1 VSIAKKEIVKQLEE
15 FSILIELTGGNTF
28 RARAYANAARR
39 LRSFEGDLDAL
50 IASGELTSLRGIGKG
65 LAEKIASLYHH
76 GEDEELEE
84 LRRELPGELREMLR
98 IPGLGPRKVHA
109 LYEQLGVRTLDELE
123 AACREQRV
131 SRLRGFGRRSEA
143 AILEGIAAVRRYGS
157 RQLLPPSQAQ
167 AAELV
172 AALRGVPGVGELA
185 VVGDLRR
192 CLETIER
199 IELLASCA
207 GAGAAEELAEA
218 FATHPL
224 VRRVLERGAGG
235 VTVRLVSG
243 IPAVLHLAAPE
254 SFAAALVLRTGSEE
268 HVEQLRARARAMG
281 LELGEQGLVKE
292 GSVVET
298 ASEEELYARLELPCV
313 PPELR
318 EGRGEIEAVA
328 AGALPELITSQD
340 IRGVF
345 HVHTTYSD
353 GRSTLEEM
361 ALGARELGLEYLGVA
376 DHSRSAY
383 YAGGLPV
390 ERVREQW
397 REIAALNERGL
408 GIRLLRGIESDI
420 LPDGSLDY
428 EDELLAEFDFVV
440 ASVHSKMK
448 MDRESMTQRIL
459 RALAHP
465 RLTMLGHP
473 TGRLLLA
480 REPYAVDMEAVL
492 RAAAEHGV
500 IIELNANPQRLD
512 IDWRWLP
519 RARELGV
526 RIAINPDSH
535 RVEDIEEVFAG
546 VCTARKGWLTPRD
559 VLNHLPLEEVLAAL
573 RR

>member
-199 IELLASCA
+199 IELL
-207 GAGAAEELAEA
+207 G
-218 FATHPL
+218 
-224 VRRVLERGAGG
+224 
-235 VTVRLVSG
+235 
-243 IPAVLHLAAPE
+243 
-254 SFAAALVLRTGSEE
+254 
-268 HVEQLRARARAMG
+268 
-281 LELGEQGLVKE
+281 
-292 GSVVET
+292 
-298 ASEEELYARLELPCV
+298 
-313 PPELR
+313 PPR
-318 EGRGEIEAVA
+318 
-328 AGALPELITSQD
+328 
-340 IRGVF
+340 
-345 HVHTTYSD
+345 
-353 GRSTLEEM
+353 
-361 ALGARELGLEYLGVA
+361 
-376 DHSRSAY
+376 
-383 YAGGLPV
+383 
-390 ERVREQW
+390 
-397 REIAALNERGL
+397 
-408 GIRLLRGIESDI
+408 
-420 LPDGSLDY
+420 
-428 EDELLAEFDFVV
+428 
-440 ASVHSKMK
+440 
-448 MDRESMTQRIL
+448 
-459 RALAHP
+459 P
-465 RLTMLGHP
+465 R
-473 TGRLLLA
+473 
-480 REPYAVDMEAVL
+480 
-492 RAAAEHGV
+492 
-500 IIELNANPQRLD
+500 
-512 IDWRWLP
+512 
-519 RARELGV
+519 
-526 RIAINPDSH
+526 
-535 RVEDIEEVFAG
+535 
-546 VCTARKGWLTPRD
+546 
-559 VLNHLPLEEVLAAL
+559 
-573 RR
+573 